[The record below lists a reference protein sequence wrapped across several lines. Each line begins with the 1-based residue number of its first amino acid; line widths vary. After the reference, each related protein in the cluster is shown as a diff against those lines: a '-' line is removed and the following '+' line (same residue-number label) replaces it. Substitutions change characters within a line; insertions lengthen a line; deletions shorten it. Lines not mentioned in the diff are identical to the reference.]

1 MAVQRD
7 EIIPQLVLKQEKLF
21 DETLLK
27 IQTFSYLVADTTKTF
42 GENLLKSQD
51 CDFESPLTRSIK
63 YRFCINFDW
72 TFKISMKTTIT
83 QDLDKITNFTS
94 RETVFN
100 YYSQRTIRKFSSSLQ
115 PVTTIVRNNSSSGRV
130 SKIQMFHA
138 IA

>member
-27 IQTFSYLVADTTKTF
+27 IQTFSYLVADATKTF

-51 CDFESPLTRSIK
+51 CDFESPITRSIK
-63 YRFCINFDW
+63 YHFCINFDW
-72 TFKISMKTTIT
+72 TFKISIKPTMT
-83 QDLDKITNFTS
+83 QDLDKITNFIS

-100 YYSQRTIRKFSSSLQ
+100 YYAQ
-115 PVTTIVRNNSSSGRV
+115 P
-130 SKIQMFHA
+130 K
-138 IA
+138 